1 MKLFNFFKKQKSETP
16 LPSVRT
22 VDEPAESP
30 YEELINYQEEVNNG
44 GHFQY
49 FINTE
54 NTGDLKKEFSALETV
69 LPKILWDNLQNAYKA
84 YLKTDESGESDEILD
99 QCDDIFYENEDE
111 IDRIIDEYTDKL

>member
-1 MKLFNFFKKQKSETP
+1 MKLFNFFKKQKSEKP
-16 LPSVRT
+16 LPPDST
-22 VDEPAESP
+22 FAEPAESP
-30 YEELINYQEEVNNG
+30 YEELINYQDEVNNG

-84 YLKTDESGESDEILD
+84 YLKTDESDDILD